1 MRPTN
6 NSSRRQFLKTTGPLS
21 LAGIV
26 TPFLSCS
33 RKSGTNRFAN
43 SLHRRARLLSTDVFI
58 SSPKQGTAVFGASY
72 YTKLEGS
79 DLMSVHR
86 YTSRSDTVDVAFVRL
101 SPDNGESWGDTVE
114 WATKFDHPDG
124 TGRRHPR
131 GGYVDP
137 ATGKYLTVWTEGVLP
152 SDDPLEGL
160 KQWKL
165 HYSVSEDGGLTR
177 AVDEQIIHEGE
188 AYGAKHHMPGIT
200 VGKNCLMI
208 GDLGQRPL
216 TRSDG
221 TIMLPVQSSP
231 VGPDG
236 QYYNPGAGYTYTD
249 CLMLFGKWRSDGR
262 LSWTASER
270 LEGDPNRSTR
280 GLVEPTI
287 AELSDGSIL
296 MVMRGS
302 NDVRPD
308 WPGYK
313 WYSKS
318 YDGGMTWTKA
328 RPWTYDDGTPF
339 HSPSATSQLI
349 PYSDGR
355 LLWMGNIS
363 EENSKGNSPRYPI
376 VIGEVDLKSGQ
387 LIRDTVV
394 AIDNRKADESPHLT
408 LSNFYVRE
416 ERESGHLLLHM
427 TRLFA
432 RDFRTDGSTDWTA
445 DSLLYRIEV

>member
-1 MRPTN
+1 MIRPTN
-6 NSSRRQFLKTTGPLS
+6 YSSRRRFLKNASCLALS
-21 LAGIV
+21 GIGI
-26 TPFLSCS
+26 PFVSCY
-33 RKSGTNRFAN
+33 RKSGP
-43 SLHRRARLLSTDVFI
+43 RAAGKARVLSKDVFI
-58 SSPKQGTAVFGASY
+58 ASPKKGTAIFGASY
-72 YTKLEGS
+72 YTKLDSS

-86 YTSRSDTVDVAFVRL
+86 HTSRSDTVDVAYIRL
-101 SPDNGESWGDTVE
+101 SDDNGQSWSETTE
-114 WATKFDHPDG
+114 WATKFDHPNG

-137 ATGKYLTVWTEGVLP
+137 NNGKYLTVWTEGILP
-152 SDDPLEGL
+152 TDDPLEGL
-160 KQWKL
+160 KQWTL
-165 HYSVSEDGGLTR
+165 HYSVSEDGGRTR
-177 AVDEQIIHEGE
+177 AISEQIIHAGD
-188 AYGAKHHMPGIT
+188 AYDATNHMPGIT

-221 TIMLPVQSSP
+221 VIMLPVQSSP

-236 QYYNPGAGYTYTD
+236 EYFNPGAGYTYTD
-249 CLMLFGKWRSDGR
+249 CMMLFGTWKSDGH

-270 LEGDPNRSTR
+270 LEGDPNRTTR

-287 AELSDGSIL
+287 AELTDGSIL

-302 NDVRPD
+302 NDVRRE

-328 RPWTYDDGTPF
+328 EPWTYSNGTPF
-339 HSPSATSQLI
+339 YSPSATSQLI
-349 PYSDGR
+349 PHSDGR

-376 VIGEVDLKSGQ
+376 VIGEVDLKTGL
-387 LIRDTVV
+387 LIRDSV
-394 AIDNRKADESPHLT
+394 ANIDDRQSNESPYLT
-408 LSNFYVRE
+408 LSNFYARE
-416 ERESGHLLLHM
+416 ERGSGHLLLHM

-432 RDFRTDGSTDWTA
+432 QNFREDGNTDWTA
-445 DSLLYRIEV
+445 DSLLYRIET